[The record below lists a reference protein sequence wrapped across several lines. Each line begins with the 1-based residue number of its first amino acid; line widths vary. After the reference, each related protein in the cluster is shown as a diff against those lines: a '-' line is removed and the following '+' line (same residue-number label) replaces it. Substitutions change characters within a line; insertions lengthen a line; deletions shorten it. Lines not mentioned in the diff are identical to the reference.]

1 MPDCRRLISGTIKE
15 VVWGETCGVAAVAQ
29 TTHELC
35 TSKVEMFSFFQ
46 FPQSGPTSKPEAVK
60 QVLPP
65 TTAVSGSTFTQPGV
79 SADAPVPKTAGVG
92 APTASVTA
100 LPDNVA
106 LSSSGTGA
114 VGTASSPFA
123 SLGAQIVN
131 KGGYDILKFSL
142 KPGANLITNQETMA
156 YMDGGLTTNAQLGS
170 GGFWG
175 AFARSFSG
183 SSALQ
188 NAIANPTQNELD
200 IYLSPFLQGS
210 IIQIDVKAGETW
222 RFADKAFMACTSNLT
237 VSGDVNVFNNFRLL
251 FAGQNAAYTTVAASA
266 EDGIVWVSAYGG
278 VDVHQIPM
286 GTGSTVPLFINNG
299 CFLGMLTKTGA
310 VDFWQDYVRVGTA
323 GGFFNA
329 IFTNIGFVMKIQD
342 KNPPIRPGPLTCLV
356 LTQSLNRHHLDE
368 YIRKIA
374 ERVAQQY
381 VNSSSG
387 SRVGGLI
394 PELYRATTYGGRRHT
409 RKARVADT
417 VPQIM

>member
-1 MPDCRRLISGTIKE
+1 
-15 VVWGETCGVAAVAQ
+15 
-29 TTHELC
+29 
-35 TSKVEMFSFFQ
+35 MFSLFS

-65 TTAVSGSTFTQPGV
+65 TGAVQGSSFVQPGV
-79 SADAPVPKTAGVG
+79 STDAPVPKTAGIG
-92 APTASVTA
+92 TPTASVTA
-100 LPDNVA
+100 LPDNTAV
-106 LSSSGTGA
+106 SSAGTGA
-114 VGTASSPFA
+114 TGTAAGPFA

-183 SSALQ
+183 ASALQ
-188 NAIANPTQNELD
+188 NAIANPTKNELD

-210 IIQIDVKAGETW
+210 IVQIDVKAGETW

-237 VSGDVNVFNNFRLL
+237 VSGDVNIFNNFRLL
-251 FAGQNAAYTTVAASA
+251 FAGQNAAYTTVAAAA
-266 EDGIVWVSAYGG
+266 EDGIVWVCAYGG

-299 CFLGMLTKTGA
+299 CFLGMLTKTGG

-342 KNPPIRPGPLTCLV
+342 KSPPIRPGPLTCIV

-374 ERVAQQY
+374 ISVAQEY
-381 VNSSSG
+381 ANSHSAG
-387 SRVGGLI
+387 APVGGLI
-394 PELYRATTYGGRRHT
+394 PDLFRAATSSGGGAVRRRAT
-409 RKARVADT
+409 RKARVAE
-417 VPQIM
+417 VPPRIMYE

>member
-1 MPDCRRLISGTIKE
+1 
-15 VVWGETCGVAAVAQ
+15 
-29 TTHELC
+29 
-35 TSKVEMFSFFQ
+35 MFGLFQ
-46 FPQSGPTSKPEAVK
+46 YPQSAPTSSSEAVK
-60 QVLPP
+60 QVLPA
-65 TTAVSGSTFTQPGV
+65 TGAVQGSSFIQPGV
-79 SADAPVPKTAGVG
+79 SADAPVPKTAGIG
-92 APTASVTA
+92 TPAASVTP
-100 LPDNVA
+100 LPDNTA
-106 LSSSGTGA
+106 ISSTGTGA

-123 SLGAQIVN
+123 SLGAKIVN

-142 KPGANLITNQETMA
+142 KPGANLISNQETMA
-156 YMDGGLTTNAQLGS
+156 YMDGGLITNAQLGS

-210 IIQIDVKAGETW
+210 IVQIDIKAGETW

-356 LTQSLNRHHLDE
+356 LTQSLNRQHLDE

-381 VNSSSG
+381 IG
-387 SRVGGLI
+387 SRSERVGGLI
-394 PELYRATTYGGRRHT
+394 PDLYRVATSGGAKSRRQT
-409 RKARVADT
+409 RKARTTEA
-417 VPQIM
+417 VPQIMYE

>member
-1 MPDCRRLISGTIKE
+1 
-15 VVWGETCGVAAVAQ
+15 
-29 TTHELC
+29 
-35 TSKVEMFSFFQ
+35 MFSFFQ
-46 FPQSGPTSKPEAVK
+46 YPQSAPTSSSEAVK
-60 QVLPP
+60 QVLP
-65 TTAVSGSTFTQPGV
+65 TTGAVQGSAFVQPGV
-79 SADAPVPKTAGVG
+79 STDAPVPKTAGVG
-92 APTASVTA
+92 APTASVTP
-100 LPDNVA
+100 LPDDTA
-106 LSSSGTGA
+106 ISSTGTGA

-123 SLGAQIVN
+123 ALGAKIVN

-156 YMDGGLTTNAQLGS
+156 YMDGGLTTNAQLGA

-210 IIQIDVKAGETW
+210 IVQIDVKAGETW
-222 RFADKAFMACTSNLT
+222 RFADKTFMACTSNLT

-251 FAGQNAAYTTVAASA
+251 FAGQNAAYTTVAAST

-356 LTQSLNRHHLDE
+356 LTQSLNRHHLDD
-368 YIRKIA
+368 YIRRIA
-374 ERVAQQY
+374 EQVAQKY
-381 VNSSSG
+381 AG
-387 SRVGGLI
+387 SRSESVGGLI
-394 PELYRATTYGGRRHT
+394 PDLYRATFSGGAKPRRQT
-409 RKARVADT
+409 RKARTADAL
-417 VPQIM
+417 PKIMYE

>member
-1 MPDCRRLISGTIKE
+1 
-15 VVWGETCGVAAVAQ
+15 
-29 TTHELC
+29 
-35 TSKVEMFSFFQ
+35 MFSFFQ

-60 QVLPP
+60 EVLPA
-65 TTAVSGSTFTQPGV
+65 TAAVQGSTFVQPGV
-79 SADAPVPKTAGVG
+79 TADAPVPKTAGIG
-92 APTASVTA
+92 APSASVA
-100 LPDNVA
+100 PLPDNVA

-123 SLGAQIVN
+123 NLGAAITN

-188 NAIANPTQNELD
+188 NAIANPTKNELD

-356 LTQSLNRHHLDE
+356 LTQSLNRHHLDD
-368 YIRKIA
+368 YIKKIA
-374 ERVAQQY
+374 ERVAAQY
-381 VNSSSG
+381 INSSSG
-387 SRVGGLI
+387 ARVGGLI
-394 PELYRATTYGGRRHT
+394 PELYRAATTGGARRRHT
-409 RKARVADT
+409 RKARVAD
-417 VPQIM
+417 PAPSESPRIMYE

>member
-1 MPDCRRLISGTIKE
+1 
-15 VVWGETCGVAAVAQ
+15 
-29 TTHELC
+29 
-35 TSKVEMFSFFQ
+35 MFSLFS

-65 TTAVSGSTFTQPGV
+65 TGAVQGSSFVQPGV
-79 SADAPVPKTAGVG
+79 STDAPVPKTAGIG
-92 APTASVTA
+92 TPTASVTA
-100 LPDNVA
+100 LPDNTAV
-106 LSSSGTGA
+106 SSAGTG
-114 VGTASSPFA
+114 VTGTAAGPFA

-183 SSALQ
+183 ASALQ
-188 NAIANPTQNELD
+188 NAIANPTKNELD

-210 IIQIDVKAGETW
+210 IVQIDVKAGETW

-237 VSGDVNVFNNFRLL
+237 VSGDVNIFNNFRLL
-251 FAGQNAAYTTVAASA
+251 FAGQNASYTTVAAAA
-266 EDGIVWVSAYGG
+266 EDGIVWVCAYGG

-299 CFLGMLTKTGA
+299 CFLGMLTKTGG

-342 KNPPIRPGPLTCLV
+342 KSPPIRPGPLTCIV

-374 ERVAQQY
+374 ISVAQEY
-381 VNSSSG
+381 ANSHSAG
-387 SRVGGLI
+387 APVGGLI
-394 PELYRATTYGGRRHT
+394 PDLFRAATSSGGGAVRRRAT
-409 RKARVADT
+409 RKARVAE
-417 VPQIM
+417 VPPRIMYE